1 MLHPPIGRDT
11 IRHFISFPISW
22 RAMTAGELVR
32 DLRLQR
38 TMSQRELAERA
49 GTTQAVI
56 SRIEQGRSSPTVA
69 TLERIVEA
77 MGESLVF

>member
-1 MLHPPIGRDT
+1 MR
-11 IRHFISFPISW
+11 
-22 RAMTAGELVR
+22 AGELVR
-32 DLRLQR
+32 DLRLRR

-69 TLERIVEA
+69 TLERIVAA
-77 MGESLVF
+77 MGESLVLSTEPTGDPRSRASVGRR